1 MLENKKTETGV
12 HYSRYIASWR
22 NAGENY
28 FGEMF
33 EDWLKSEGC
42 NEKEIREISEMAI
55 CGRLEL
61 ETSAKIFIENFS
73 INYAD
78 E

>member
-1 MLENKKTETGV
+1 MLENKKTEAGI
-12 HYSRYIASWR
+12 HYSRYIASWV

-28 FGEMF
+28 FGCMF

-42 NEKEIREISEMAI
+42 KENEIREIVEMAI
-55 CGRLEL
+55 GGKLEL
-61 ETSAKIFIENFS
+61 EKSAKSFIK
-73 INYAD
+73 NYVD